1 MKRPEANTEE
11 FGLRLPAVMA
21 LGGIG
26 LCNSWG
32 CSVSDRKYIRASNAK
47 TRTPLDGRS

>member
-32 CSVSDRKYIRASNAK
+32 VLRKRQEVYTASNAK